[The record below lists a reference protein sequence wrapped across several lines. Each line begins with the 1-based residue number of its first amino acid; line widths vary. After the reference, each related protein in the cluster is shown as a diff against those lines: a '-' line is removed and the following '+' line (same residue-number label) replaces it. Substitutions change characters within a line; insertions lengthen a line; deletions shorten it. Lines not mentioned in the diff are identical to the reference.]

1 MKLEPRILVSA
12 LGTLTLWYIL
22 RWLMLERRP
31 RAKHGEEALEV
42 KPVRSKS
49 YRNRFIGVSALG

>member
-1 MKLEPRILVSA
+1 MKLEPMILVAA
-12 LGTLTLWYIL
+12 LGALTLWYIL

-42 KPVRSKS
+42 NPVRS
-49 YRNRFIGVSALG
+49 